1 MFIQLFINTLII
13 GSGYGLMA
21 MAFRLLYSVTPFLNI
36 SLGVIPVVGAF
47 AAYFLSLTVGLPD
60 LVSVICALILSAVLN
75 WLFEKSFF
83 HPLRRKGASATVL
96 LIASLGLYIVFEAGM
111 KLVVGKQCQ
120 TLGELN
126 LSGGYGVWFAE
137 ISVAQFALIL
147 TNAVVFKGL
156 ESFLTKTLMG
166 KQIRAVNDSR
176 TLSGIIGI
184 NRGRIILITSV
195 IAGLVLGLAGILI
208 AYNTCIWPETGF
220 SLLFKGIIGAV
231 IGGITTLKG
240 AFLGSF
246 FLAFVENVGVVLFS
260 EEWRDAIA
268 FILFI
273 TFLYFRPK
281 GIFQKKVRH

>member
-1 MFIQLFINTLII
+1 MFVQLFINTLII

-47 AAYFLSLTVGLPD
+47 TAYFLSSTAGFPALA
-60 LVSVICALILSAVLN
+60 SVICALVLSSVLN
-75 WLFEKSFF
+75 WLFERSFF
-83 HPLRRKGASATVL
+83 HPLREKGASATVL
-96 LIASLGLYIVFEAGM
+96 LIASLGLYIIFEAGM
-111 KLVVGKQCQ
+111 KLAVGKQCQ

-137 ISVAQFALIL
+137 ISIAQFILIL
-147 TNAVVFKGL
+147 TNAAVFKGL
-156 ESFLTKTLMG
+156 EIFLSKTLIG
-166 KQIRAVNDSR
+166 KEIRAANDSR
-176 TLSGIIGI
+176 TLSRIIGI
-184 NRGRIILITSV
+184 DRGRVILITSV
-195 IAGLVLGLAGILI
+195 ISGLVLGIAGILI
-208 AYNTCIWPETGF
+208 AYNTCILPETGF

-246 FLAFVENVGVVLFS
+246 FLTFVENAGVALFA
-260 EEWRDAIA
+260 EEWRDTTA

-281 GIFQKKVRH
+281 GIFQKKVKH